1 MGRIAVYPSILS
13 ADFSRL
19 AEEIAL
25 IEEAGADGIHLD
37 VMDGHFVP
45 NISFGPV
52 VVRSIRKVTKLPFWA
67 HLMIEEP
74 NRYLED
80 FRDGGVEGIIV
91 HSEIEDDL
99 SPLADRIHDLGIQ
112 AGVAL
117 NPETGI
123 DRIGEVL
130 DRFERILVMTVNP
143 GFGGQSFI
151 PDPLKKIG
159 LLKRRTASWS
169 HPPVIAVDGG
179 IDAGNVSE
187 VVEAGAD
194 VVVAGSAIFR
204 ADDPVSA
211 LRSIRRE
218 AEKSLHS

>member
-1 MGRIAVYPSILS
+1 MGRVALYPSILS

-25 IEEAGADGIHLD
+25 VEKAGVDGLHLD

-74 NRYLED
+74 NKYLEA

-91 HSEIEDDL
+91 HAEIEDDL
-99 SPLADRIHDLGIQ
+99 TFLAERIHTLGIQ

-117 NPETGI
+117 NPETDVG
-123 DRIGEVL
+123 RIEGVL
-130 DRFERILVMTVNP
+130 DRFDRILVMTVHP
-143 GFGGQSFI
+143 GFGGQSFL
-151 PDPLKKIG
+151 PEPLEKIVD
-159 LLKRRTASWS
+159 LKHRSASWS
-169 HPPVIAVDGG
+169 QSVVVAVDGG
-179 IDAGNVSE
+179 IDGKNVFS

-194 VVVAGSAIFR
+194 VVVVGSAIFG
-204 ADDPVSA
+204 ADDPVAA
-211 LRSIRRE
+211 LRSIRNK
-218 AEKSLHS
+218 AGKSSHT